1 MYPAH
6 ISKARGVGTFCA
18 FDAKNRDQ
26 MITKLK
32 EKGNVWYYYSSG
44 VFMAMLQA
52 LILVLVAWNQLD

>member
-32 EKGNVWYYYSSG
+32 EKGVAKYSAKMIAHWTNFCLLS
-44 VFMAMLQA
+44 
-52 LILVLVAWNQLD
+52 

>member
-26 MITKLK
+26 MIIKLK

-44 VFMAMLQA
+44 VFMTML
-52 LILVLVAWNQLD
+52 